1 MNTRRLGK
9 KPTFSDLAFAS
20 CTKMQE
26 LHLYNGNTALNGKKI
41 KGTNIIIK
49 VIDNY
54 AQTRYTFY

>member
-26 LHLYNGNTALNGKKI
+26 LHG
-41 KGTNIIIK
+41 
-49 VIDNY
+49 
-54 AQTRYTFY
+54 F

>member
-26 LHLYNGNTALNGKKI
+26 LHLYNGNTALNSKKI
-41 KGTNIIIK
+41 KGTNRIIK
-49 VIDNY
+49 VM
-54 AQTRYTFY
+54 R

>member
-20 CTKMQE
+20 WKMQE

-49 VIDNY
+49 VM
-54 AQTRYTFY
+54 R